1 MRNNRIRDIKVFS
14 GLVVV
19 SILTRSNYGAKS
31 NSLNAAVPYHEGMQ
45 SNQESPEYSVGEEIV
60 HALTHGVGV
69 VLSIAGLSWMLYLSV
84 AAEDPWRIAA
94 SAIYGSTLILLFLAS
109 TVYHSLYAS
118 RHRDIFK
125 LLDHC
130 AIYLLIA
137 GTYTPFLL
145 VAMRTDTGWWL
156 FGTIWALATAGIV
169 KKLWLRNRFP
179 KVALASYLAMGWLVV
194 VAAPQMADAI
204 GPNGM
209 AWLIAG
215 GLSYSVG
222 AIFYALKRIPFNHAV
237 WHVFVLGGGICHFF
251 GVVLHVLPS

>member
-1 MRNNRIRDIKVFS
+1 MMSAMSSRKK
-14 GLVVV
+14 L
-19 SILTRSNYGAKS
+19 L
-31 NSLNAAVPYHEGMQ
+31 
-45 SNQESPEYSVGEEIV
+45 EYSVLEEVI
-60 HALTHGVGV
+60 HAATHGVGV
-69 VLSIAGLSWMLYLSV
+69 LLSIAGLSWMLYLSI
-84 AAEDPWRIAA
+84 AAADPWRIVA
-94 SAIYGSTLILLFLAS
+94 SSIYGATLIALFLAS

-118 RHRDIFK
+118 RHREIFK

-169 KKLWLRNRFP
+169 KKLYFRHRFP

-194 VAAPQMADAI
+194 VAAPQLAEAI

-209 AWLIAG
+209 AWLVAG
-215 GLSYSVG
+215 GVSYSVG
-222 AIFYALKRIPFNHAV
+222 AIFYALERIPFNHAV
-237 WHVFVLGGGICHFF
+237 WHVFVLGGGICHFL
-251 GVVLHVLPS
+251 GVVWYVLPA